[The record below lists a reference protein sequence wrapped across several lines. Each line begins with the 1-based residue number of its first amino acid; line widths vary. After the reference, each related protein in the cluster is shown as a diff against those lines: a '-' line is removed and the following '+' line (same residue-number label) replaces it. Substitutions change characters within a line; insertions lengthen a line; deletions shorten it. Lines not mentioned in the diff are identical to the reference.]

1 MENRLF
7 NTWLNRWGLTPDGEP
22 VETHTSQLLPVVVI
36 RDGQKAILKITDD
49 DSERIGCELM
59 VWWNGNGA
67 AKVLAH
73 AAGAI
78 LLERATGTRSLAD
91 MSWTGNDTQACRII
105 CHAASRLHFSRNAST
120 PALTPLHHWFSDLAP
135 AAKKHGGILT
145 RCAAVANVLLSS
157 PHDEVV
163 LHGDLHH
170 GNILDF
176 GTRGWLAIDP
186 KGLLGER
193 GFDYANIFTNPDLA
207 EPSRPVAIEP
217 ERFTQR
223 VNIVSEIAR
232 IERQRLLMW
241 IVAWCGLSSVWF
253 LQEGDSATIPLRVAE
268 LAMTELAS
276 GDNQL

>member
-22 VETHTSQLLPVVVI
+22 FETHTSQLLPVVVVK
-36 RDGQKAILKITDD
+36 DGQKAILKITDD

-78 LLERATGTRSLAD
+78 LLERATGTESLAD
-91 MSWTGNDTQACRII
+91 MSWTGNDAQACRII
-105 CHAASRLHFSRNAST
+105 CHAASRLHLSRNAST
-120 PALTPLHHWFSDLAP
+120 PALTPLHHWFRDLAP
-135 AAKKHGGILT
+135 AAKKHGGTLT
-145 RCAAVANVLLSS
+145 RCTAVANVLLSS

-176 GTRGWLAIDP
+176 GTKGWLAIDP
-186 KGLLGER
+186 KGLVGER

-207 EPSRPVAIEP
+207 ESTRPVAIEP
-217 ERFTQR
+217 EIFTQR

-253 LQEGDSATIPLRVAE
+253 LQEGDSATVPLRIAE
-268 LAMTELAS
+268 LAMAELAS
-276 GDNQL
+276 GGNQF

>member
-1 MENRLF
+1 MENSLF
-7 NTWLNRWGLTPDGEP
+7 NTWLSHWGLTPDGQP
-22 VETHTSQLLPVVVI
+22 FETHTSQLLPVVTK
-36 RDGQKAILKITDD
+36 DGQKAILKLTDD
-49 DSERIGCELM
+49 DSERNGCELM

-78 LLERATGTRSLAD
+78 LLERATGAGSLAD
-91 MSWTGNDTQACRII
+91 MSWSGNDAQACRII
-105 CHAASRLHFSRNAST
+105 CHAASRLHLPRNAST
-120 PALTPLHHWFSDLAP
+120 PALTPLLYWFRDLAP

-145 RCAAVANVLLSS
+145 HCAEVANVLLSS
-157 PHDEVV
+157 PQNEVV

-176 GTRGWLAIDP
+176 GTKGWLAIDP
-186 KGLLGER
+186 KGLVGER

-207 EPSRPVAIEP
+207 APTKPVAIEP
-217 ERFTQR
+217 EIFAQR

-241 IVAWCGLSSVWF
+241 IIAWCGLSSAWF
-253 LQEGDSATIPLRVAE
+253 LQEGDCATIPLRIAE
-268 LAMTELAS
+268 LASAELTF
-276 GDNQL
+276 GG

>member
-22 VETHTSQLLPVVVI
+22 FETHTSQLLPVVVVK
-36 RDGQKAILKITDD
+36 DGQKAILKITDD

-78 LLERATGTRSLAD
+78 LLERATGTGSLAD
-91 MSWTGNDTQACRII
+91 MSWTGNDAQACRII
-105 CHAASRLHFSRNAST
+105 CHAASRLHLSRNAST
-120 PALTPLHHWFSDLAP
+120 PALTPLHLWFRDLAP

-145 RCAAVANVLLSS
+145 RCDSVANVLLSS

-186 KGLLGER
+186 KGLVGER

-207 EPSRPVAIEP
+207 EPTRPVAIEP

-253 LQEGDSATIPLRVAE
+253 LQEGDSATVPLRIAE
-268 LAMTELAS
+268 LAMAELAS
-276 GDNQL
+276 GGNQF

>member
-67 AKVLAH
+67 AKVLAY

-78 LLERATGTRSLAD
+78 LLERATGTGSLAD
-91 MSWTGNDTQACRII
+91 MSWTGNDAQACRII

-135 AAKKHGGILT
+135 VAKKHGGILT
-145 RCAAVANVLLSS
+145 RCAAVANALLSS
-157 PHDEVV
+157 PRDEVV

-207 EPSRPVAIEP
+207 EPTRPVAIEP
-217 ERFTQR
+217 EKFTQR

-253 LQEGDSATIPLRVAE
+253 LQEGDSATVPLRIAE
-268 LAMTELAS
+268 LAMAELAS

>member
-1 MENRLF
+1 M
-7 NTWLNRWGLTPDGEP
+7 
-22 VETHTSQLLPVVVI
+22 
-36 RDGQKAILKITDD
+36 
-49 DSERIGCELM
+49 
-59 VWWNGNGA
+59 
-67 AKVLAH
+67 
-73 AAGAI
+73 
-78 LLERATGTRSLAD
+78 
-91 MSWTGNDTQACRII
+91 
-105 CHAASRLHFSRNAST
+105 
-120 PALTPLHHWFSDLAP
+120 
-135 AAKKHGGILT
+135 
-145 RCAAVANVLLSS
+145 ANVLLSS

-186 KGLLGER
+186 KGLVGER

-207 EPSRPVAIEP
+207 EPTRPVAIEP

-253 LQEGDSATIPLRVAE
+253 LQEGDSATVPLRIAE
-268 LAMTELAS
+268 LAMAELAS

>member
-1 MENRLF
+1 LENRLF

-78 LLERATGTRSLAD
+78 LLERATGTGSLAD
-91 MSWTGNDTQACRII
+91 MSWTGNDAQACRII
-105 CHAASRLHFSRNAST
+105 CHAASKLHFSRNAST

-145 RCAAVANVLLSS
+145 RCAVVANVLLSS

-207 EPSRPVAIEP
+207 EPTRPVAIEL
-217 ERFTQR
+217 ETFTQR
-223 VNIVSEIAR
+223 VNIVSEIAK

-253 LQEGDSATIPLRVAE
+253 LQEGDSATVPLRIAE
-268 LAMTELAS
+268 LAMAELAS

>member
-7 NTWLNRWGLTPDGEP
+7 NTWLNRWRLTPDGEP
-22 VETHTSQLLPVVVI
+22 FETHTSQLLPVVVVK
-36 RDGQKAILKITDD
+36 DGQKAILKITDD

-78 LLERATGTRSLAD
+78 LLERATGTESLAD
-91 MSWTGNDTQACRII
+91 MSWTGNDAQACRII
-105 CHAASRLHFSRNAST
+105 CHAASRLHLSRNAST
-120 PALTPLHHWFSDLAP
+120 PALTPLHHWFRDLAP
-135 AAKKHGGILT
+135 AAKKHGGTLT
-145 RCAAVANVLLSS
+145 RCTAVANVLLSS

-176 GTRGWLAIDP
+176 GTKGWLAIDP
-186 KGLLGER
+186 KGLVGER

-207 EPSRPVAIEP
+207 EPTRPVAIEP
-217 ERFTQR
+217 EIFTQR

-253 LQEGDSATIPLRVAE
+253 LQEGDSATVPLHIAE
-268 LAMTELAS
+268 LAMAELAS
-276 GDNQL
+276 GGNQF

>member
-1 MENRLF
+1 MENSLF
-7 NTWLNRWGLTPDGEP
+7 NTWLSRWGLTPDGQP
-22 VETHTSQLLPVVVI
+22 LETHTSQLLPVVTK
-36 RDGQKAILKITDD
+36 DGQKAILKLTDD
-49 DSERIGCELM
+49 DSERNGCELM

-78 LLERATGTRSLAD
+78 LLERATGAGSLAD
-91 MSWTGNDTQACRII
+91 MSWSGNDAQACRII
-105 CHAASRLHFSRNAST
+105 CHAASRLHLPRNAST
-120 PALTPLHHWFSDLAP
+120 PALTPLLYWFRDLAS

-145 RCAAVANVLLSS
+145 HCAEVANVLLSS
-157 PHDEVV
+157 PQNEVV

-176 GTRGWLAIDP
+176 GTKGWLAIDP
-186 KGLLGER
+186 KGLVGER

-207 EPSRPVAIEP
+207 DPTKPVAIEP
-217 ERFTQR
+217 EKFRQR

-241 IVAWCGLSSVWF
+241 IIAWCGLSSAWF
-253 LQEGDSATIPLRVAE
+253 LQEGGCATIPLRIAE
-268 LAMTELAS
+268 LASAELAF
-276 GDNQL
+276 GGNQF

>member
-7 NTWLNRWGLTPDGEP
+7 NTWLNRWGLTQDGEP
-22 VETHTSQLLPVVVI
+22 FETHTSQLLPVVVAK
-36 RDGQKAILKITDD
+36 DGQKAILKITDD

-78 LLERATGTRSLAD
+78 LLERATGTGSLAD
-91 MSWTGNDTQACRII
+91 MSWTGNDAQACRII
-105 CHAASRLHFSRNAST
+105 CHAASRLHLTRNAST
-120 PALTPLHHWFSDLAP
+120 PALTPLHHWFRDLAP

-145 RCAAVANVLLSS
+145 RCAAVANILLSS

-170 GNILDF
+170 SNILDF

-186 KGLLGER
+186 KGLVGER
-193 GFDYANIFTNPDLA
+193 GFDFANIFTNPDLA
-207 EPSRPVAIEP
+207 EPTRYVAILP

-253 LQEGDSATIPLRVAE
+253 LQEGDSATVPLRIAE
-268 LAMTELAS
+268 LAIAELAS
-276 GDNQL
+276 GGNQL

>member
-22 VETHTSQLLPVVVI
+22 FETHTSQLLPVVVVK
-36 RDGQKAILKITDD
+36 DGQKAILKITDD

-78 LLERATGTRSLAD
+78 LLERATGTESLAD
-91 MSWTGNDTQACRII
+91 MSWTGNDAQACRII
-105 CHAASRLHFSRNAST
+105 CHAASRLHLSRNAST
-120 PALTPLHHWFSDLAP
+120 PALTPLHHWFRDLAP

-145 RCAAVANVLLSS
+145 RCDSVANVLLSS

-186 KGLLGER
+186 KGLVGER

-207 EPSRPVAIEP
+207 EPTRPVAIEP

-253 LQEGDSATIPLRVAE
+253 LQEGDSATVPLRIAE
-268 LAMTELAS
+268 LAMAELAS
-276 GDNQL
+276 GGNQF

>member
-1 MENRLF
+1 M
-7 NTWLNRWGLTPDGEP
+7 
-22 VETHTSQLLPVVVI
+22 VVVK
-36 RDGQKAILKITDD
+36 DGQKAILKITDD

-78 LLERATGTRSLAD
+78 LLERATGTESLAD
-91 MSWTGNDTQACRII
+91 MSWTGNDAQACRII
-105 CHAASRLHFSRNAST
+105 CHAASRLHLSRNAST
-120 PALTPLHHWFSDLAP
+120 PALTPLHHWFRDLAP

-186 KGLLGER
+186 KGLVGER

-207 EPSRPVAIEP
+207 EPTRPVAIEP

-253 LQEGDSATIPLRVAE
+253 LQEGDSATVPLRIAE
-268 LAMTELAS
+268 LAMAELAS
-276 GDNQL
+276 GGNQL

>member
-36 RDGQKAILKITDD
+36 RDGQKAILKIADD

-78 LLERATGTRSLAD
+78 LLERATGTGSLAD
-91 MSWTGNDTQACRII
+91 MSWTGNDAQACRII

-207 EPSRPVAIEP
+207 EPTRPVAIEP
-217 ERFTQR
+217 ETFTQR

-241 IVAWCGLSSVWF
+241 IV
-253 LQEGDSATIPLRVAE
+253 
-268 LAMTELAS
+268 
-276 GDNQL
+276 

>member
-78 LLERATGTRSLAD
+78 LLERATGTGSLAD
-91 MSWTGNDTQACRII
+91 MSWTGNDAQACRII
-105 CHAASRLHFSRNAST
+105 CHAASKLHFSRNAST

-145 RCAAVANVLLSS
+145 RCAVVANVLLSS

-207 EPSRPVAIEP
+207 EPTRPVAIEL
-217 ERFTQR
+217 ETFTQR
-223 VNIVSEIAR
+223 VNIVSEIAK

-253 LQEGDSATIPLRVAE
+253 LQKGDSATVPLRIAE
-268 LAMTELAS
+268 LAMAELAS

>member
-7 NTWLNRWGLTPDGEP
+7 NSWLNRWGLTPDGEP
-22 VETHTSQLLPVVVI
+22 FETHTSQLLPVVVK
-36 RDGQKAILKITDD
+36 DGRKAILKITDD

-67 AKVLAH
+67 AKALAH

-78 LLERATGTRSLAD
+78 LLERATGAGSLAD
-91 MSWTGNDTQACRII
+91 MSWTGNDAQACRII
-105 CHAASRLHFSRNAST
+105 CHAASRLHLTRNAST
-120 PALTPLHHWFSDLAP
+120 PALTPLHHWFRDLAP

-170 GNILDF
+170 SNILDF

-186 KGLLGER
+186 KGLVGER

-207 EPSRPVAIEP
+207 EPTRPVAILP

-253 LQEGDSATIPLRVAE
+253 LQEGDSATVPLRVAE
-268 LAMTELAS
+268 LAIAELAS
-276 GDNQL
+276 GGNQL

>member
-22 VETHTSQLLPVVVI
+22 FETHTSQLLPVVVVK
-36 RDGQKAILKITDD
+36 DGRKAILKITDD

-78 LLERATGTRSLAD
+78 LLERATGTGSLAD
-91 MSWTGNDTQACRII
+91 MSWTGNDAQACRII
-105 CHAASRLHFSRNAST
+105 CHAASRLHLSRNAST
-120 PALTPLHHWFSDLAP
+120 PALTLLHHWFRDLAP

-145 RCAAVANVLLSS
+145 RCDSVANVLLSS

-170 GNILDF
+170 SNILDF

-186 KGLLGER
+186 KGLVGER

-207 EPSRPVAIEP
+207 EPTRPVAILP

-253 LQEGDSATIPLRVAE
+253 LQEGDSATVPLRIAE
-268 LAMTELAS
+268 LAIAELAS
-276 GDNQL
+276 GGYQL

>member
-22 VETHTSQLLPVVVI
+22 FETHTSQLLPVVVVK
-36 RDGQKAILKITDD
+36 DGQKAILKITDD

-78 LLERATGTRSLAD
+78 LLERATGTESLAD
-91 MSWTGNDTQACRII
+91 MSWTGNDAQACRII
-105 CHAASRLHFSRNAST
+105 CHAASRLHLSRNAST
-120 PALTPLHHWFSDLAP
+120 PALTPLHHWFRDLAP

-145 RCAAVANVLLSS
+145 RCDSVANVLLSS
-157 PHDEVV
+157 PHDAVV

-186 KGLLGER
+186 KGLVGER

-207 EPSRPVAIEP
+207 EPTRPVAIEP
-217 ERFTQR
+217 EIFTQR

-253 LQEGDSATIPLRVAE
+253 LQEGDSATVPQRIAE
-268 LAMTELAS
+268 LAMAELAS
-276 GDNQL
+276 GGNQF

>member
-22 VETHTSQLLPVVVI
+22 FETHTSQLLPVVVVK
-36 RDGQKAILKITDD
+36 DGQKAILKITDD

-78 LLERATGTRSLAD
+78 LLERATGTESLAD
-91 MSWTGNDTQACRII
+91 MSWTGNDAQACRII
-105 CHAASRLHFSRNAST
+105 CHAASRLHLSRNAST
-120 PALTPLHHWFSDLAP
+120 PALTPLHHWFRDLAP

-157 PHDEVV
+157 SHDAVV

-176 GTRGWLAIDP
+176 GTRGWLVIDP
-186 KGLLGER
+186 KGLVGER

-207 EPSRPVAIEP
+207 EPTRPVAIKP
-217 ERFTQR
+217 EIFMQR
-223 VNIVSEIAR
+223 VNIVSEVAR

-253 LQEGDSATIPLRVAE
+253 LQEGDSATVPLRIAE
-268 LAMTELAS
+268 LAMAELAS
-276 GDNQL
+276 GGNQF

>member
-1 MENRLF
+1 LENRLF

-22 VETHTSQLLPVVVI
+22 FETHTSQLLPVVVVK
-36 RDGQKAILKITDD
+36 DGQKAILKITDD

-73 AAGAI
+73 AAGTI
-78 LLERATGTRSLAD
+78 LLERATGKGSLAD
-91 MSWTGNDTQACRII
+91 MSWTGNDAQACRII
-105 CHAASRLHFSRNAST
+105 CHAASRLHLSRNAST
-120 PALTPLHHWFSDLAP
+120 PVLTPLHHWFRDLAP

-157 PHDEVV
+157 PHDAVV

-186 KGLLGER
+186 KGLVGER

-207 EPSRPVAIEP
+207 EPTRPVAIEP
-217 ERFTQR
+217 EIFMQR
-223 VNIVSEIAR
+223 VNIVSEVAR

-253 LQEGDSATIPLRVAE
+253 LQEGDSATVPLRIAE
-268 LAMTELAS
+268 LAMAELAS
-276 GDNQL
+276 GGNQF

>member
-22 VETHTSQLLPVVVI
+22 FETHTSQLLPVVVVK
-36 RDGQKAILKITDD
+36 DGQKAILKITDD

-78 LLERATGTRSLAD
+78 LLERATGTESLAD
-91 MSWTGNDTQACRII
+91 MSWTGNDAQACRII
-105 CHAASRLHFSRNAST
+105 CHAASRLHLSRNAST
-120 PALTPLHHWFSDLAP
+120 PALTPLHHWFRDLAP

-145 RCAAVANVLLSS
+145 RCDSVANVLLSS

-186 KGLLGER
+186 KGLVGER

-207 EPSRPVAIEP
+207 EPTRSVAILP

-232 IERQRLLMW
+232 IERLRLLMW

-253 LQEGDSATIPLRVAE
+253 LQEGDSATVPLRIAE
-268 LAMTELAS
+268 LAIAELAS
-276 GDNQL
+276 GGYQL